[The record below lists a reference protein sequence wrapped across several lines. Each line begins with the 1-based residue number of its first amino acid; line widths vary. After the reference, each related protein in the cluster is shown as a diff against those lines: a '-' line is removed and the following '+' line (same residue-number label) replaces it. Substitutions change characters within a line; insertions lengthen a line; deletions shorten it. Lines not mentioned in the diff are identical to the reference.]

1 MCYMNPTYFVIKKK
15 IFEDV
20 HEISKIVELISM
32 FFFLHLN
39 WECVGNQP

>member
-20 HEISKIVELISM
+20 HEISKIVELIFM
-32 FFFLHLN
+32 VFLHLN

>member
-20 HEISKIVELISM
+20 HEISKIVELIFM
-32 FFFLHLN
+32 FFF
-39 WECVGNQP
+39 CI